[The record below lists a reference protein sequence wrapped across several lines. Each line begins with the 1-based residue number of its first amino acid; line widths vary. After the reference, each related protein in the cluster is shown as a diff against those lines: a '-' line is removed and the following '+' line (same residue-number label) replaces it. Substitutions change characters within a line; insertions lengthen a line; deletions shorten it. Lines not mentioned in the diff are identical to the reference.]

1 MREES
6 NPSVSDKD
14 SKARVHSLHRRRRRW
29 SISVRPMEI
38 DDLAQVFHLGEALF
52 TAEEVPNLYR
62 TWDEH
67 EVIDLF
73 HGDPELCLVAEEG
86 DRMVGFAMGT
96 TVTKSRSAWKYG
108 HLVWLG
114 VAPEFQGTGAAEKLF
129 NALLELMLESGV
141 RILVVDTEADNQP
154 ALRFFRKMG
163 FSHPQEHIYLA
174 MNLDNLRQRLG
185 NRRPRSSGI
194 SKPETQGRGR

>member
-1 MREES
+1 MKQEEFGS
-6 NPSVSDKD
+6 SETELGA
-14 SKARVHSLHRRRRRW
+14 KARGQSLHRRRKKW

-38 DDLAQVFHLGEALF
+38 DDLARVFHLGEILF

-73 HGDPELCLVAEEG
+73 HSDPEFCLVAEEN

-114 VAPEFQGTGAAEKLF
+114 VEPEFHGTGAAEKLF
-129 NALLELMLESGV
+129 NALLDLMLESGV
-141 RILVVDTEADNQP
+141 RILVVDTEADNEA
-154 ALRFFRKMG
+154 ALRFFKKMG

-185 NRRPRSSGI
+185 
-194 SKPETQGRGR
+194 GRKTPARGVAKSESRGKE

>member
-1 MREES
+1 MREDRNPLES
-6 NPSVSDKD
+6 ESGA
-14 SKARVHSLHRRRRRW
+14 KARVHSLHRRRKRW

-38 DDLAQVFHLGEALF
+38 DDLAQVFHLGEVLF
-52 TAEEVPNLYR
+52 TAEEAPNLYR

-73 HGDPELCLVAEEG
+73 HSDPELCLVAEED

-114 VAPEFQGTGAAEKLF
+114 VAPEFHGTGVAEKLF
-129 NALLELMLESGV
+129 HALLELMLESGV
-141 RILVVDTEADNQP
+141 RILVVDTEADNEQ
-154 ALRFFRKMG
+154 ALRFFKKMG

-174 MNLDNLRQRLG
+174 MNLDNLRQRIG
-185 NRRPRSSGI
+185 GKKFPVRCAAKRQS
-194 SKPETQGRGR
+194 QGKE

>member
-1 MREES
+1 MKQQSSPMES
-6 NPSVSDKD
+6 QPGDG
-14 SKARVHSLHRRRRRW
+14 ARVHSLHKRRKRW

-73 HGDPELCLVAEEG
+73 HSDPELCLVAEEG

-114 VAPEFQGTGAAEKLF
+114 VAPEFHGTGVAEKLF
-129 NALLELMLESGV
+129 NALLDLMLESGV
-141 RILVVDTEADNQP
+141 RILVVDTEADNKQ
-154 ALRFFRKMG
+154 ALRFFKKMG

-174 MNLDNLRQRLG
+174 MNLDNMRQRLG
-185 NRRPRSSGI
+185 
-194 SKPETQGRGR
+194 GRKASAKGPCKR